1 MVNPI
6 ELSSSESVSDN
17 ELIVR
22 LKTESW
28 FDNKGIYIKKKILF
42 MKRLS
47 KGFNLLL
54 EDCVQIGSEEVD
66 GRIINLDECS
76 DGLYKVIICH
86 EYRDWET
93 GMIEDWE
100 YKLIPVMEPFCKE
113 TL

>member
-1 MVNPI
+1 MIASLTVNPI
-6 ELSSSESVSDN
+6 ELSLSEPISDN
-17 ELIVR
+17 ELVVR

-28 FDNKGIYIKKKILF
+28 FDDKGIYIKKKILF
-42 MKRLS
+42 MKRQS
-47 KGFNLLL
+47 NGNNFLL
-54 EDCVQIGSEEVD
+54 EDCNQMGSDEVD

-100 YKLIPVMEPFCKE
+100 YQLIPIEE
-113 TL
+113 NL